1 MEETVIFAKI
11 GKLSLAV
18 SLCLWILTYYKMP
31 LQQKKI
37 IWASTYDNLILFY
50 ANNKGADQP
59 VHLHSLI
66 SAFVI
71 RYLDSIIAKLDTSK
85 VLRFCLKVYIAEQAC
100 LSLTWSETQ
109 KTGYLMVEVYMRGG
123 GE

>member
-1 MEETVIFAKI
+1 MIFAKI

-18 SLCLWILTYYKMP
+18 SLCLWIYKMP
-31 LQQKKI
+31 LQQKKK
-37 IWASTYDNLILFY
+37 IWASTYEILTLFY

-59 VHLHSLI
+59 AHLRSLI

-85 VLRFCLKVYIAEQAC
+85 VSRFSIAEHSA
-100 LSLTWSETQ
+100 WSEIQ
-109 KTGYLMVEVYMRGG
+109 KAGYLMLRRI
-123 GE
+123 